1 MKGLPTLIRLRKQDL
16 DELRREMV
24 ALEAQRAALIA
35 RRERIDRELAEEQR
49 FVAET
54 PDMAFAYGAF
64 AQRVIG
70 ERADIAARKLALE
83 DDIAALGER
92 VAEAYAELKKYEIAM
107 SQRLRRQRAEAA
119 RREQRDLDELGLNM
133 HRRRAAPYV

>member
-1 MKGLPTLIRLRKQDL
+1 MKGLRTLIRLHKQDL
-16 DELRREMV
+16 DELRREMA
-24 ALEAQRAALIA
+24 ALEGRRAALID
-35 RRERIDRELAEEQR
+35 RRKMLDRELAEEQR

-54 PDMAFAYGAF
+54 PNMAFAYGAY
-64 AQRVIG
+64 AQRVIA
-70 ERADIAARKLALE
+70 ERADIAERKQALE

-119 RREQRDLDELGLNM
+119 RREQRDLDELGLDM
-133 HRRRAAPYV
+133 QRRRNAT

>member
-1 MKGLPTLIRLRKQDL
+1 MKGLRTLIRLHKQDL
-16 DELRREMV
+16 DELRREMA
-24 ALEAQRAALIA
+24 ALEGRRAALID
-35 RRERIDRELAEEQR
+35 RRKMLDRELAEEQR

-54 PDMAFAYGAF
+54 PNMAFAYGAY
-64 AQRVIG
+64 AQRVIA
-70 ERADIAARKLALE
+70 ERADIAERKQALE

-119 RREQRDLDELGLNM
+119 RREQRDLDELGLDM
-133 HRRRAAPYV
+133 HRRRNAT

>member
-1 MKGLPTLIRLRKQDL
+1 MKGLRTLIRLRKQDL
-16 DELRREMV
+16 DELRRDMA
-24 ALEAQRAALIA
+24 ALEGRRAALIA
-35 RRERIDRELAEEQR
+35 RREMLDREFAEEQR

-54 PDMAFAYGAF
+54 PNMAFAYGAY
-64 AQRVIG
+64 AQRVIA
-70 ERADIAARKLALE
+70 ERADIAERKRALE

-119 RREQRDLDELGLNM
+119 RREQRDLDELGLVM
-133 HRRRAAPYV
+133 HRRRGAP

>member
-1 MKGLPTLIRLRKQDL
+1 MKGLRTLIRLRKQDL
-16 DELRREMV
+16 DELRREM
-24 ALEAQRAALIA
+24 ATLEGRRAALIG
-35 RRERIDRELAEEQR
+35 RRKMLDRELAEEQR

-54 PDMAFAYGAF
+54 PNMAFAYGAY
-64 AQRVIG
+64 AQRVIA
-70 ERADIAARKLALE
+70 ERADIAERKRALE

-119 RREQRDLDELGLNM
+119 RREQRDLDELGLVM
-133 HRRRAAPYV
+133 HRRRGAP